1 MIDSKDLDI
10 FLAAYADGELD
21 EARTAEVEALLAG
34 DAAARET
41 VAKHRET
48 AALLRAAFADSQFRA
63 AAEALPMRRRSRFRV
78 PGILWAVAASVLL
91 GVLGYGAGA
100 LGPRFFAAQPDAM
113 MAEVAQDHAVYS
125 RETVHLV
132 EVPADQAEHLKAW
145 LGKRVNSTLIIPD
158 FAKQGLTF
166 AGGRLVVL
174 EGEPV
179 AELIYTRANGMPIAY
194 YVVAR
199 SGTGGATVQK
209 RLGDTCVAT
218 WNDGGHSYFLAGDAD
233 SAPLIRQLA
242 AAARTQL

>member
-1 MIDSKDLDI
+1 MIDSKDLDM

-21 EARTAEVEALLAG
+21 EAQTAEVEALLAG
-34 DAAARET
+34 DASARET
-41 VAKHRET
+41 VALHRET

-63 AAEALPMRRRSRFRV
+63 AAAALPLRRRFRV
-78 PGILWAVAASVLL
+78 PGIVWAVAASVVL
-91 GVLGYGAGA
+91 GVLGYGAGMTW
-100 LGPRFFAAQPDAM
+100 PRLFAPQTDPL
-113 MAEVAQDHAVYS
+113 MAEVAQDHAIYS

-145 LGKRVNSTLIIPD
+145 LGKRVNTTLIIPD

-179 AELIYTRANGMPIAY
+179 AELIYTRSNGMPIAY

-199 SGTGGATVQK
+199 PGAGGATVQK

-218 WNDGGHSYFLAGDAD
+218 WNDAGHSYFLAGDAD

-242 AAARTQL
+242 AAARAQL